1 MKANLFD
8 NSMRLNAT
16 AFSYEY
22 SDLQVQLFDS
32 TIIQFKT
39 FNASALETQGFE
51 FDLLWNTDIDGLTLR
66 SAWAWT
72 DTSYSEDFIT
82 ATGENL
88 KGEDGVGSSDI
99 AGFVGFSYDQPLGSQ
114 WRINLSADARYTG
127 EYSWTA
133 SLDPFMQGDFWVN
146 DASISIYSDDGHHA
160 FNIIGKNIGD
170 EYYILGGGAIP
181 GRIPANNT
189 QANSLDQV
197 ATTAL
202 GRTLALQYVY
212 KM

>member
-1 MKANLFD
+1 M
-8 NSMRLNAT
+8 
-16 AFSYEY
+16 
-22 SDLQVQLFDS
+22 QLYDS

-202 GRTLALQYVY
+202 GPVSYTHLRAHET
-212 KM
+212 